1 MFATYKIPPPEDG
14 RVVVGIGKVVVVVVV
29 VEALVVVVVVVVVLD
44 VVVGTAVAVVVVR
57 AVVVVVR
64 VEVVEFRLVDDE
76 LEVEVT
82 ELCVLEVVEL
92 VVGTGTGF
100 TPVLHPIIANKY
112 PINKQAVKIPR
123 MPIFFRLFTM
133 KL

>member
-44 VVVGTAVAVVVVR
+44 VVVGAAV
-57 AVVVVVR
+57 VVVVVR

>member
-1 MFATYKIPPPEDG
+1 M
-14 RVVVGIGKVVVVVVV
+14 VGIGKVVVVVVV

-44 VVVGTAVAVVVVR
+44 VVVGAAV
-57 AVVVVVR
+57 VVVVVR